1 MKTKAKPTVASKVGK
16 ATTPRKNRTFKRA
29 SQKTRKKVA
38 GITARTSNKFE
49 VKEFCQRYR
58 IVRPDLTR
66 LTGYSLRSVDKW
78 AAGEKPGAPAKKQ
91 LAELV
96 RLFDALTDLMENEDV
111 GPWLKEPNPAFANST
126 PLQVIERGETD
137 RIWHMI
143 YQLET
148 GEPA

>member
-1 MKTKAKPTVASKVGK
+1 MRTKPARTRATKTPKKIVSPKA
-16 ATTPRKNRTFKRA
+16 RKRA
-29 SQKTRKKVA
+29 A
-38 GITARTSNKFE
+38 GLAVQVIKPFE
-49 VKEFCQRYR
+49 VKAFCRRYR

-66 LTGYSLRSVDKW
+66 LTGYSLRAVDKW

-96 RLFDALTDLMENEDV
+96 RLFDALADLMETENV
-111 GPWLKEPNPAFANST
+111 GPWLKAANPAFANST

-137 RIWHMI
+137 RIWRMI
-143 YQLET
+143 HQLET

>member
-1 MKTKAKPTVASKVGK
+1 MATKTKPTTKEAKKTEARERPST
-16 ATTPRKNRTFKRA
+16 KRN
-29 SQKTRKKVA
+29 TRSAAPKKLSLA
-38 GITARTSNKFE
+38 IPNTRDFE
-49 VKEFCQRYR
+49 VKAFCRRYK

-66 LTGYSLRSVDKW
+66 LTGYSLRAVDKW
-78 AAGEKPGAPAKKQ
+78 AAGEKPAAPAKKQ

-96 RLFDALTDLMENEDV
+96 RLFDALADLMENEDV
-111 GPWLKEPNPAFANST
+111 GTWLKTPNPAFSNST

-137 RIWHMI
+137 RIWRMI